1 MLAVNANTPSALR
14 PHPVALRDAGSMPR
28 LQKIRMGTSAANG
41 ARLPRAVRKSANR
54 FDTSDDPC
62 TGEPAG
68 TTVAIIAT
76 VHQIEVVD
84 FYKQETK

>member
-1 MLAVNANTPSALR
+1 MNATLR
-14 PHPVALRDAGSMPR
+14 PHSCALLDAREIASVESLR
-28 LQKIRMGTSAANG
+28 LGTSAVNG